1 MKKIYVTLCLT
12 LMFISALCAQP
23 VELHANDLNAPFGW
37 TTCSS
42 MTSGDDYKVTGGGNS
57 TPYVLKSTGK
67 DMTSTIKN
75 ALKKYSVVVF
85 DGSEGD
91 FLVSSTIE
99 LSSLKNRTIVGIN
112 GARLCTSFFF
122 SEEIHQ
128 ALDKANVKSASTS
141 SGTGGKLS
149 NGTSVGEARELLTR
163 QTLIDLLGDSSEPWR
178 KAGIFSVK
186 RCENIIIRNLQFVG
200 PGACDVG
207 GSDLISSTYT
217 THLWVDHCSFT
228 DGEDGNFD
236 ITNES
241 NFVTV
246 SWCVFNYTERSYDHA
261 NTTLIGSSD
270 SSTADENKLNV
281 TLANIIWGEG
291 CKARMPMARFGTIH
305 VLNNYFNCAG
315 NGSAVN
321 PRKNSEVLI
330 EGNYFEKGVKKIF
343 SQSGAKAYQFV
354 DNHYSESFSQPSN
367 KGTVSIPYTYKAAS
381 SAVVP
386 AMLTG
391 SNGAGATLTEPLTI
405 GRELS
410 GIEQAVT
417 PSVLLKVTYYSP
429 DGISQVTPHKGIN
442 IVVEHY
448 TDGSTVVTKRFVQE

>member
-1 MKKIYVTLCLT
+1 MKKMYVSLGMTF
-12 LMFISALCAQP
+12 MFISALYSQQA
-23 VELHANDLNAPFGW
+23 ELHDHDLNAPFGW
-37 TTCSS
+37 ATCSS
-42 MTSGDDYKVTGGGNS
+42 MTTGNDYKVTGGGSN

-67 DMTSTIKN
+67 DMAGTIKN
-75 ALKKYSVVVF
+75 AIKSNSVVVL

-99 LSSLKNRTIVGIN
+99 MSSLKNRTIVGIN

-141 SGTGGKLS
+141 SGTGGTLS

-178 KAGIFSVK
+178 KAGIFSIK
-186 RCENIIIRNLQFVG
+186 RCDNIIVRNLQFVG

-246 SWCVFNYTERSYDHA
+246 SWCVFNYTDHSYDHA
-261 NTTLIGSSD
+261 NTTLIGGSD
-270 SSTADENKLNV
+270 SNTADENKLNV
-281 TLANIIWGEG
+281 TLANIVWGEG
-291 CKARMPMARFGTIH
+291 CNARMPMARFGTIH

-343 SQSGAKAYQFV
+343 SQSSSKAYQFI
-354 DNHYSESFSQPSN
+354 DNYYTESFSQPSN
-367 KGTVSIPYTYKAAS
+367 KGTVSLPYTYTAAS
-381 SAVVP
+381 STSVP

-391 SNGAGATLTEPLTI
+391 ENGAGATLTDPLTI
-405 GRELS
+405 GRES
-410 GIEQAVT
+410 TGVEQTVT
-417 PSVLLKVTYYSP
+417 TPKVIKVNYFSP
-429 DGISQVTPHKGIN
+429 QGISLPSPQKGLN
-442 IVVEHY
+442 IVVKQY
-448 TDGSTVVTKRFVQE
+448 TDGSTKVTKQFF

>member
-1 MKKIYVTLCLT
+1 MKKIYVTLGMM
-12 LMFISALCAQP
+12 LMLVSTLCAQQS
-23 VELHANDLNAPFGW
+23 VLHDNDLNAPFGW
-37 TTCSS
+37 ATCSS
-42 MTSGDDYKVTGGGNS
+42 MTSGDDYKVTGGGNT

-122 SEEIHQ
+122 SEEIHK
-128 ALDKANVKSASTS
+128 ALDKANVKSASTA
-141 SGTGGKLS
+141 SGTGGNLS

-186 RCENIIIRNLQFVG
+186 RCDNIIIRNLQFVG

-246 SWCVFNYTERSYDHA
+246 SWCVFNYTDHSYDHA

-270 SSTADENKLNV
+270 SNTADENKLNV

-291 CKARMPMARFGTIH
+291 CMARMPMARFGTIH

-354 DNHYSESFSQPSN
+354 DNHYSESFSQPGN
-367 KGTVSIPYTYKAAS
+367 KGTVSIPYSYIAAS
-381 SAVVP
+381 SASVP

-391 SNGAGATLTEPLTI
+391 SNGAGATLTDPLTI
-405 GRELS
+405 GRES
-410 GIEQAVT
+410 TGIEQAET
-417 PSVLLKVTYYSP
+417 SSKLLKVNYLSLE
-429 DGISQVTPHKGIN
+429 GVSQFTPHRGIN

-448 TDGSTVVTKRFVQE
+448 TDGSTKVSKQFFQ